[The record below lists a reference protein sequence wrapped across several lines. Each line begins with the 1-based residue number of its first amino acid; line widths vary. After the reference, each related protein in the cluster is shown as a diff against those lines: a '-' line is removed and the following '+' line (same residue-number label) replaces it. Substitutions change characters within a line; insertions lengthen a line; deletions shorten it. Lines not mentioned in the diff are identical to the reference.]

1 LAPMIGGQRFMD
13 TGSMLGNNI
22 FVVAVAVFCVVI
34 AGFAHKYIEMKGYE
48 LGKRVLGGSANAKT
62 FVGKPAASPMEPR
75 VDRVA

>member
-1 LAPMIGGQRFMD
+1 VL
-13 TGSMLGNNI
+13 
-22 FVVAVAVFCVVI
+22 CVVI

-62 FVGKPAASPMEPR
+62 AESKPGALPAMEQR